1 MGANLLLCRL
11 VVLWRLLAS
20 AIGVLLLFAGPF
32 GAQAQPAAA
41 PPPVAAFGQLPT
53 ISDIAVSP
61 DGQHWAG
68 LIGTPT
74 GTQIQVRRTSDGE
87 LIAVTG
93 AEKSKLRAI
102 QWVGNGHLV
111 ITITTTGRVIDLADT
126 SKREWTMLMALDL
139 NGDRRWRQLLGNLE
153 NAMNVSAGPAVSL
166 VIDGEPVLVVPVIRF
181 VEHVGALSLAQ
192 VRMKTGAA
200 RVTDVGNPET
210 VDWLVGSNGRPAA
223 RADYEPGTGLWT
235 LHARQGDRMVKVHA
249 EKALVD
255 LPNLVSFG
263 RDAGTALLS
272 RKVDGEW
279 SDYLVTLATGAMS
292 GPEASLAGNE
302 VLIDRASR
310 TVIGTRSTS
319 LEAETYTMFDPVDQ
333 RLLRGLVKAFPGEV
347 VRLESWSDDRQV
359 LIVSVEGAENG
370 ASLFLINRAKG
381 TADALALRYAGLPPD
396 LIAPVTTLTYKAA
409 DGPAIP
415 AYLTLPRGRPAKG
428 LPLIVLAH
436 GGPASRDMPGFDWW
450 AQALASRGYAVL
462 QPQFRGSSGFGSAHL
477 EAGFGEWGRKMQ
489 SDLSDGVRHLV
500 AAGTVDKGRV
510 CIVGASY
517 GGYAAM
523 AGVTLETGVY
533 RCASAVA
540 GVSDLRRM
548 LGSDARDAGTS
559 RSASV
564 RYWQRFMGAKGPSDD
579 SIDAWSPA
587 RLAHKVMVPLQLI
600 HGKDD
605 TVVPIAQS
613 RMMLDAMKAA
623 GKAVDWLE
631 MAGEDHWLSRPATR
645 IAMLEAQIA
654 FLNTHN
660 PPN

>member
-1 MGANLLLCRL
+1 MASCAGAGVLAAAALLL
-11 VVLWRLLAS
+11 AT
-20 AIGVLLLFAGPF
+20 AAM
-32 GAQAQPAAA
+32 AQQPPA
-41 PPPVAAFGQLPT
+41 PPPAPPPIAAFGQLPT
-53 ISDIAVSP
+53 VSDIAVSP

-68 LIGTPT
+68 LIGTET
-74 GTQIQVRRTSDGE
+74 GTQIQVRRISDGA
-87 LIAVTG
+87 LIAVTA

-102 QWVGNGHLV
+102 QWVGNSHVVL
-111 ITITTTGRVIDLADT
+111 TITTTGRVVGLDDG
-126 SKREWTMLMALDL
+126 SKREWAMLLALDL
-139 NGDRRWRQLLGNLE
+139 NGDKRWRQLLGNLE
-153 NAMNVSAGPAVSL
+153 NSMNVAAGNPVSL
-166 VIDGEPVLVVPVIRF
+166 MIEGEPVLVVPVIRF
-181 VEHVGALSLAQ
+181 VDNLGMLSLAQ
-192 VRMKTGAA
+192 VRMKTGVG
-200 RVTDVGNPET
+200 RVTDIGNRET
-210 VDWLVGSNGRPAA
+210 VDWLVGSNGRAVA
-223 RADYEPGTGLWT
+223 RADYERAAGLWK
-235 LHARQGDRMVKVHA
+235 LHARVGDRLTKVYE
-249 EKALVD
+249 EKAPID
-255 LPNLVSFG
+255 LPGLVSFG
-263 RDAGTALLS
+263 RDAGSVLVS

-279 SDYLVTLATGAMS
+279 GDYLLDLATGTM
-292 GPEASLAGNE
+292 GGLEKSLAGDN
-302 VLIDRASR
+302 VLLDRAKH
-310 TVIGTRSTS
+310 TIIGTG
-319 LEAETYTMFDPVDQ
+319 EATLDTVTYTMFDPADQ
-333 RLLRGLVKAFPGEV
+333 RLLRGLARAFPGEV

-359 LIVSVEGAENG
+359 LIIAVEGGKNG
-370 ASLFLINRAKG
+370 ASLFLVNRAKG
-381 TADALALRYAGLPPD
+381 TADLLALRYAGLPPER
-396 LIAPVTTLTYKAA
+396 IAPVSTLTYKAG
-409 DGPAIP
+409 DGMDIP

-477 EAGFGEWGRKMQ
+477 EAGYGQWGRKMQ
-489 SDLSDGVRHLV
+489 TDVSDGVRHLV

-523 AGVTLETGVY
+523 AGVTVESGVY

-548 LGSDARDAGTS
+548 LGSEARDA
-559 RSASV
+559 RSSDSLSV
-564 RYWQRFMGAKGPSDD
+564 RYWQRFMGAKGNGDE

-587 RLAHKVMVPLQLI
+587 RLAARVTVPLQLI

-623 GKAVDWLE
+623 GKPVEWLE

-654 FLNTHN
+654 FLEKHN